1 MSFLSSQSCHPQA
14 CQVLLAPRVSMLS
27 TPLQTGRALATS
39 KTLHTWPS
47 SAKRSRSSFS
57 SSSGGCC
64 SSGTVPSVSTLM
76 VSATMAAAV
85 LLPSSCGSI
94 YWDAVTLAA
103 STPGTHPADFTRK
116 CFGCVHVQL
125 QPILLSA
132 YLVDMCMLVSASA
145 ICLRISL
152 QRQPTCVL

>member
-1 MSFLSSQSCHPQA
+1 MSFLSSQSCPPQA
-14 CQVLLAPRVSMLS
+14 CQELLAPRVSTLS
-27 TPLQTGRALATS
+27 TPLQMGPALATS

-57 SSSGGCC
+57 SNSGGCC

-103 STPGTHPADFTRK
+103 STPGTHPVDFTRDCSK
-116 CFGCVHVQL
+116 CLHPQL

-132 YLVDMCMLVSASA
+132 HLEDMCMLASA
-145 ICLRISL
+145 TAIGPQMSL
-152 QRQPTCVL
+152 